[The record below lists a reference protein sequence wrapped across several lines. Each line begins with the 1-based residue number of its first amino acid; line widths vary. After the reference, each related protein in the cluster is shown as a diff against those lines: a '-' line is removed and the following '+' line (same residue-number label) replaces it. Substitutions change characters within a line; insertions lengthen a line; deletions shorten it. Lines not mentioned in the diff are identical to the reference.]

1 MSFKIS
7 NKTMVSEMQVTE
19 DLEKKANELI
29 KEFDGLTFQKAIL
42 LTKRLQT
49 MLYENSLVG
58 IKPKS
63 DK

>member
-7 NKTMVSEMQVTE
+7 NRTKVSEMQVPE

-29 KEFDGLTFQKAIL
+29 KQFDGLTFHKAIL

-49 MLYENSLVG
+49 MIYEDVLVG
-58 IKPKS
+58 IKSKS
-63 DK
+63 DN